1 MTHREFDFFSFWLPS
16 ILMGVGI
23 AIDVAMA
30 TVSKFRDRTMSFQ
43 NWTLPIMGT
52 HILFPAFGY
61 YGFWGL
67 RKEFSILT
75 PVLGGVGFLFV
86 FLFVYEVVCEAI
98 GKEPVFGIS
107 SWFSD
112 LMGLKE
118 DDTRRIIA
126 ILAVSW
132 DALWSGPAKAAQAVV
147 GNWTTSEVMLSFP
160 VAGVTVALVAEL
172 SLAVARSLQRKKF
185 DSVETLAQWF
195 FWGKYVELSVI
206 GGFGVLSLLQVF
218 GTGNIYVG
226 GFIAGFILRSVWVK
240 FAREIELSSLDEA
253 EEAIPEEE

>member
-67 RKEFSILT
+67 RKEFSALT
-75 PVLGGVGFLFV
+75 PVLGFVGFIFV

-112 LMGLKE
+112 RMGLKE

-132 DALWSGPAKAAQAVV
+132 DALWSGPAKAAQAAA
-147 GNWTTSEVMLSFP
+147 GNWTIMEVVLSFP
-160 VAGVTVALVAEL
+160 VAGMTVALVAEA
-172 SLAVARSLQRKKF
+172 SLAVARILQRKKF
-185 DSVETLAQWF
+185 ESSEEMAWWF
-195 FWGKYVELSVI
+195 VWGKYFELSVI
-206 GGFGVLSLLQVF
+206 GGFGVLSLIQTF
-218 GTGNIYVG
+218 ASGNIYFSVV
-226 GFIAGFILRSVWVK
+226 IAGWVLACVWFVFAPEIL
-240 FAREIELSSLDEA
+240 ESSRKDAKEA
-253 EEAIPEEE
+253 VAGE